1 MGFARFTRTAR
12 RFAEVSN
19 AMFEKI
25 ALATGRAEL
34 AKKKRFMVVPR
45 TTGVQQTGIKTGKGQ
60 LTFGKKTA
68 QWIDDPAVAKEIDTQ
83 YGLKGTGDVWVAQDE
98 NLEWHEKH
106 DGLTDGK
113 MKGIHNY
120 TFAGVDMEKK
130 GGNKRV
136 KVKTN
141 DGFTYMAE
149 AVAIEMGYEIVEKGK
164 KNEGLRKEL
173 SKKERAA

>member
-1 MGFARFTRTAR
+1 MGFVRFTRTAR
-12 RFAEVSN
+12 RFAEAFNVTL
-19 AMFEKI
+19 EKI
-25 ALATGRAEL
+25 ALATGRAKL
-34 AKKKRFMVVPR
+34 AKKRYMVVPR
-45 TTGVQQTGIKTGKGQ
+45 STGVQQTGIKTGKGQ
-60 LTFGKKTA
+60 LTFGKKSA
-68 QWIDDPAVAKEIDTQ
+68 QWVDDPAVAKEIDTQ

-98 NLEWHEKH
+98 NLEWHERH

-120 TFAGVDMEKK
+120 TFAGVDMKNK

-149 AVAIEMGYEIVEKGK
+149 QVAIENGYEIVEKGK
-164 KNEGLRKEL
+164 KNEELRKKV
-173 SKKERAA
+173 SKEHRAA

>member
-1 MGFARFTRTAR
+1 MGCARFTRADR
-12 RFAEVSN
+12 IFAGVFN
-19 AMFEKI
+19 ATSVRI
-25 ALATGRAEL
+25 APAEGRVEL
-34 AKKKRFMVVPR
+34 AKKKRYMVVPR

-83 YGLKGTGDVWVAQDE
+83 YGMKGTGDVWVAQDE

-120 TFAGVDMEKK
+120 TFAGVDMK
-130 GGNKRV
+130 GIKSTKDNGYVWVWVGGKQVRMKRIE
-136 KVKTN
+136 
-141 DGFTYMAE
+141 AE
-149 AVAIEMGYEIVEKGK
+149 EEGYEIVERKGK
-164 KNEGLRKEL
+164 
-173 SKKERAA
+173 

>member
-1 MGFARFTRTAR
+1 MFVKTAP
-12 RFAEVSN
+12 AE
-19 AMFEKI
+19 
-25 ALATGRAEL
+25 GRVEL
-34 AKKKRFMVVPR
+34 AKKKRYMVVPR
-45 TTGVQQTGIKTGKGQ
+45 STGIQQTGIKTGKGQ

-83 YGLKGTGDVWVAQDE
+83 YGMKGTGDVWVAQDE

-120 TFAGVDMEKK
+120 TFAGVDMENK
-130 GGNKRV
+130 GGNRRV
-136 KVKTN
+136 KVKTA

-149 AVAIEMGYEIVEKGK
+149 EVAIENGYEIIEKGK
-164 KNEGLRKEL
+164 KNEGLHKEL
-173 SKKERAA
+173 PKKDRAA

>member
-1 MGFARFTRTAR
+1 M
-12 RFAEVSN
+12 
-19 AMFEKI
+19 
-25 ALATGRAEL
+25 
-34 AKKKRFMVVPR
+34 AKKKRYMVVPR
-45 TTGVQQTGIKTGKGQ
+45 TTGIQQTGIKTGKGQ

-68 QWIDDPAVAKEIDTQ
+68 QWVDDPAVAREIDTQ
-83 YGLKGTGDVWVAQDE
+83 YGIKGTGDVWVAQDE

-130 GGNKRV
+130 GGNRRV
-136 KVKTN
+136 KVKTA

-149 AVAIEMGYEIVEKGK
+149 AAAIENGYEIVEKGK
-164 KNEGLRKEL
+164 KSEGSKKEL
-173 SKKERAA
+173 SKKFVAA